1 MPEKPDSPDTNG
13 ELGAGV
19 PGVPKAVGSQHSGAM
34 AMAVSERALLG
45 DGAGGGAGGGGS
57 TPAWYLL
64 LDRFGF
70 PTLVAVALG
79 WMLFHMIDAEQASH
93 GQSQVVMQK
102 AFDQINGNLDKLN
115 SQAAEQQRTLSAIK
129 DDLKDALRGRR

>member
-1 MPEKPDSPDTNG
+1 
-13 ELGAGV
+13 
-19 PGVPKAVGSQHSGAM
+19 
-34 AMAVSERALLG
+34 
-45 DGAGGGAGGGGS
+45 
-57 TPAWYLL
+57 
-64 LDRFGF
+64 
-70 PTLVAVALG
+70 
-79 WMLFHMIDAEQASH
+79 MIDAEQASH